1 MNSDAAKAY
10 RRQGKDNNI
19 DQKILTISDE
29 CQFIPGGQTY
39 TKPDMIDRATSPI
52 IWDDDDEY
60 YENIHNNKS
69 KKSVNKRFSKNRK
82 SISPKNSRKSR
93 ISKTKDKM
101 FNKDGKSNSN
111 SPKSP
116 NKNYQNNL
124 NNLINNE
131 LDELL
136 PKENKS
142 KDNNIDE
149 NDYLDST
156 DPKELYKGIVVD
168 GKNLDSLSPPEILYV
183 YKLIYIVLKIN

>member
-10 RRQGKDNNI
+10 RRQGKDNNT

-60 YENIHNNKS
+60 YDNIHNNKN
-69 KKSVNKRFSKNRK
+69 KKSVNKRFSKSRK

-101 FNKDGKSNSN
+101 FNKDGESNSN

-116 NKNYQNNL
+116 NKNNKNNL
-124 NNLINNE
+124 YNNE

-136 PKENKS
+136 SKEYKS
-142 KDNNIDE
+142 KDNNLDE
-149 NDYLDST
+149 NDNLNST
-156 DPKELYKGIVVD
+156 DPRELYKGLVVD
-168 GKNLDSLSPPEILYV
+168 GKNLDSLSPPEVLDV